1 MNYLDAIIL
10 GIIQGLT
17 EFLPVSS
24 SGHLVLAEHFL
35 NVKSPG
41 VTFEVLIHFGTLLSV
56 LIFFRKRI
64 YTLVQAIYTR
74 TMVAERRIVLFLII
88 GTIPAGLAGILF
100 KDWFESTFSNPIQTS
115 IELIITGIILLIP
128 RFVRLGEKHVSHW
141 TAIVMGIGQAI
152 SILPGISRSGTTIVS
167 GMLAGVK
174 PSEAAEFSFLLS
186 IPAIGGAILLEVR
199 QMFNIPGALLLP
211 YSFATIVSFVFG
223 LLSVYV
229 VLATVKRGKFDYFAY
244 YCFAIGAVGLYHFL

>member
-1 MNYLDAIIL
+1 MSFFDAIVL

-35 NVKSPG
+35 NVKMPG
-41 VTFEVLIHFGTLLSV
+41 VTFEVLIHLGTLVSV
-56 LIFFRKRI
+56 LIYFRARLMR
-64 YTLVQAIYTR
+64 LVKALFVR
-74 TMVAERRIVLFLII
+74 EMVYERKIILLLII
-88 GTIPAGLAGILF
+88 GTIPAGLAGILL
-100 KDWFESTFSNPIQTS
+100 KDWFEKTFSNPIETS
-115 IELIITGIILLIP
+115 IELIITGVILLIP
-128 RFVRLGEKHVSHW
+128 KMFKTGNKGMSFGTSL
-141 TAIVMGIGQAI
+141 IMGVGQAI
-152 SILPGISRSGTTIVS
+152 AILPGISRSGTTIVS

-186 IPAIGGAILLEVR
+186 IPAIGGAILLEAHHLLD
-199 QMFNIPGALLLP
+199 IPSALVAP
-211 YSFATIVSFVFG
+211 YALSTFVSFLFG

-229 VLATVKRGKFDYFAY
+229 VLTSVKKGKFDYFAY